1 MSVIL
6 TVDNTFVHVDGA
18 GLKAIRAIDNKC
30 SYKIAGYFFSPAYK
44 SRRWDGK
51 EHLFKFTK
59 ANGYHAP
66 VGMLTDIVDVLN
78 KKKIKY
84 KVNFKTKLKYDKSS
98 IEWNDEVQLRD
109 YQNEAVTAMF
119 SKPFPGRGVLKMP
132 IRSGKTKT
140 VAKII
145 QKIGRPSIFV
155 VPSKWLL
162 YQTMASLRECMPNIG
177 VGQVGDSVFNPKFV
191 TVATIQSL
199 AKMAPIRGTKKR
211 ESRPAHPE
219 YFDLMKR
226 FDLGIFDECFVSGTD
241 ICGKPIESIRIG
253 DYVSSFDKNLSLS
266 LNRVT
271 RVFKKKPK
279 LLVRISFSNGKKI
292 VCTDNHPILTSI
304 GWKKAIDLDTSHM
317 VYHTTYDGKNLLRNL
332 QKRNRHIQLE
342 LEQKRSIQKN
352 KKSILFNRMWKKIY
366 GKDLFQ
372 KSTPSIEENKKS
384 IFYSNEE
391 KKPNERSKNKSKGF
405 GKIKSHGPYATMGI
419 RRKRKR
425 NKCSGEIAIYSARLE
440 SGICDSNKETKRSR
454 ISNLLQG
461 RYSKFRSQNSYR
473 SRWYFS
479 RNNKTTKIRQEENKT
494 FEQIRV
500 ENIEIFKPGSDGKFG
515 GLCKDGFVYN
525 LEVENDNT
533 YIANG
538 IAVHNCHHIRGQG
551 DWHRVF
557 MDLEARFKIGIS
569 ATVFFDNTK
578 EQESGIIWLRGNCG
592 PIKCDIPTSRLIK
605 EGFLLPQHVKIY
617 KVETP
622 DLQGSRYSATL
633 KKRCITE
640 NLYRNKMIASLVEEH
655 LPMKTIIIANEH
667 AHIGAICEELD
678 SLGIDHRTLT
688 GKDRQSKRDEI
699 VREFVSGRFNV
710 IVGNVL
716 GEGVDIPEV
725 ECVIN
730 AEGGKD
736 EKKTWQRQRNL
747 TIVEGSEKI
756 PIMIDF
762 YDDTCSYFRRHSKAR
777 LKVYKSEEEFKTEIL
792 EWR

>member
-119 SKPFPGRGVLKMP
+119 SKPFPGRGVLKAP
-132 IRSGKTKT
+132 IRSGKTKIA
-140 VAKII
+140 AKII

-177 VGQVGDSVFNPKFV
+177 VGQIGDSVFNPKFITV
-191 TVATIQSL
+191 TTIQSL
-199 AKMAPIRGTKKR
+199 SKMAPIRGTKKR
-211 ESRPAHPE
+211 ESRPAHPD

-226 FDLGIFDECFVSGTD
+226 FDLAIFDES
-241 ICGKPIESIRIG
+241 
-253 DYVSSFDKNLSLS
+253 
-266 LNRVT
+266 
-271 RVFKKKPK
+271 
-279 LLVRISFSNGKKI
+279 
-292 VCTDNHPILTSI
+292 HHLT
-304 GWKKAIDLDTSHM
+304 
-317 VYHTTYDGKNLLRNL
+317 
-332 QKRNRHIQLE
+332 
-342 LEQKRSIQKN
+342 
-352 KKSILFNRMWKKIY
+352 
-366 GKDLFQ
+366 
-372 KSTPSIEENKKS
+372 
-384 IFYSNEE
+384 
-391 KKPNERSKNKSKGF
+391 
-405 GKIKSHGPYATMGI
+405 
-419 RRKRKR
+419 
-425 NKCSGEIAIYSARLE
+425 
-440 SGICDSNKETKRSR
+440 
-454 ISNLLQG
+454 
-461 RYSKFRSQNSYR
+461 
-473 SRWYFS
+473 
-479 RNNKTTKIRQEENKT
+479 
-494 FEQIRV
+494 
-500 ENIEIFKPGSDGKFG
+500 
-515 GLCKDGFVYN
+515 
-525 LEVENDNT
+525 
-533 YIANG
+533 
-538 IAVHNCHHIRGQG
+538 GQG

-557 MDLEARFKIGIS
+557 LDIEARFKIGIS

-605 EGFLLPQHVKIY
+605 EGFLLPQYVKVY
-617 KVETP
+617 KVEVP
-622 DLQGSRYSATL
+622 DLQGSKYSATL

-640 NLYRNKMIASLVEEH
+640 NQHRNKMIASLVEEH

-688 GKDRQSKRDEI
+688 GKDRQNKRDEI
-699 VREFVSGRFNV
+699 VRDFVRGKFHV
-710 IVGNVL
+710 IIGNVL

-747 TIVEGSEKI
+747 TIVEGSDKV

-777 LKVYKSEEEFKTEIL
+777 LKVYKSEPEFKTEIL